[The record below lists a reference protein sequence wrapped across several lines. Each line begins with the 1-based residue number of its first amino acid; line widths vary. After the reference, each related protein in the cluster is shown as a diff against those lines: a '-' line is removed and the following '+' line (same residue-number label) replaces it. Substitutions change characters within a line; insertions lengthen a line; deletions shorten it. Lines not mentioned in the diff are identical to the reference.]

1 MTLAHKLRWSGGI
14 IFVAVIAAAIV
25 WLSANGNTTTDAYV
39 TGHDHPISARVIGTV
54 IDVRVD
60 DNQHVQAGQVLVVLD
75 PADYEVQ
82 AQLANAQIAQAKAQ
96 LAAAVAQA
104 AQAQAQ
110 ITGTQA
116 TYDRA
121 QSDFTR
127 ADELIGQTPR
137 GISRQEYDAARATR
151 DATSAAHDSAKAQLA
166 AADAAEDIARAQIET
181 GQANLRN
188 ADLALSYTK
197 IVAPVSGY
205 VGRKTVEVGARV
217 NAGQTLL
224 FVVSDDI
231 WVVANYKE
239 TQLAGIA
246 PHAPVDIWIDA
257 LKGHQLA
264 GYVDSIAPGT
274 GQEFALL
281 PPDNATGNFTKV
293 VQRVPVKIRFDPS
306 ELQEFRDRLVPGL
319 SVETRVKLAVGK

>member
-1 MTLAHKLRWSGGI
+1 MTLAHRLRWSGGI
-14 IFVAVIAAAIV
+14 VLVMVVASAIA
-25 WLSANGNTTTDAYV
+25 WLNRNDDTTTDAYV
-39 TGHDHPISARVIGTV
+39 TGHDHPISAREVGTV
-54 IDVRVD
+54 IEVRVD

-82 AQLANAQIAQAKAQ
+82 AQLASAQIEQARAQ
-96 LAAAVAQA
+96 LAVAA
-104 AQAQAQ
+104 AQAEQAQ
-110 ITGTQA
+110 ALISGAQA

-121 QSDFTR
+121 QSDFAR

-151 DATSAAHDSAKAQLA
+151 DATRAARDSAEAQLVA
-166 AADAAEDIARAQIET
+166 AKAAEDVARAQIET
-181 GQANLRN
+181 GNANLRN
-188 ADLALSYTK
+188 ADLALGYTK
-197 IVAPVSGY
+197 IVAPISGY

-239 TQLAGIA
+239 TQLAGIR

-257 LKGHQLA
+257 LKGSALA

-293 VQRVPVKIRFDPS
+293 VQRVPVKIRFNPG
-306 ELQEFRDRLVPGL
+306 ELQEYRNRLVPGL
-319 SVETRVKLAVGK
+319 SVETRVKSDAGK